1 MGYNKNKHDPLSSTM
16 TLGDHL
22 EELRARLILAILGI
36 VICTVI
42 SLWFS
47 RYLIIFLQK
56 PYTNLMGDKALQAL
70 SLTEGFVSYVK
81 IALIAGL
88 VVSSPWVFYQI
99 WMFVAAGLY
108 EHEKR
113 YVHIAVPFS
122 AALFIGGA
130 LFFLFLVAPIS
141 IGWLVKV
148 NDWLGLNTN
157 ITFKNYIN
165 FVTSL
170 MLVFGA
176 AFQTPTAIFF
186 LNRSGLVSLSALKGA
201 RKYVILAIVIIAAI
215 ATPPDVV
222 SQITLAIPMY
232 MLYEL
237 GIILCR
243 LAGGRN

>member
-1 MGYNKNKHDPLSSTM
+1 MS
-16 TLGDHL
+16 LGDHL
-22 EELRARLILAILGI
+22 EELRSRLLLAILGI
-36 VICTVI
+36 VVCTII

-47 RYLIIFLQK
+47 RYIVIFLQK

-88 VVSSPWVFYQI
+88 VMSSPWVFYHI
-99 WMFVAAGLY
+99 WMFVVAGMY
-108 EHEKR
+108 PHEKR
-113 YVHIAVPFS
+113 YVHIAAPFS

-130 LFFLFLVAPIS
+130 LFFLFAVAPIS

-157 ITFKNYIN
+157 ITFKNYIT

-170 MLVFGA
+170 MLVFGV
-176 AFQTPTAIFF
+176 AFQTPTAVFF
-186 LNRSGLVSLSALKGA
+186 LNRSGLVSLSALKRA
-201 RKYVILAIVIIAAI
+201 RKYVILVIVIIAAM

-222 SQITLAIPMY
+222 SQITLAIPIY
-232 MLYEL
+232 LLYEL
-237 GIILCR
+237 GILISYFSIKKK
-243 LAGGRN
+243 ADKDS

>member
-1 MGYNKNKHDPLSSTM
+1 ML
-16 TLGDHL
+16 
-22 EELRARLILAILGI
+22 LAILGI

-88 VVSSPWVFYQI
+88 VISSPWVFYQV

-108 EHEKR
+108 AQEKR

-130 LFFLFLVAPIS
+130 LFFLFVVAPIS

-157 ITFKNYIN
+157 ITFKNYIT
-165 FVTSL
+165 FVAGL
-170 MLVFGA
+170 MLVFGV

-186 LNRSGLVSLSALKGA
+186 LNRSGLVSLSALKSV
-201 RKYVILAIVIIAAI
+201 RKYVILAIVIIAAM

-222 SQITLAIPMY
+222 SQITLAIPIY
-232 MLYEL
+232 LLYEL
-237 GIILCR
+237 GILISYFSIKTKE
-243 LAGGRN
+243 AKDS